1 MQNLKSLLFFLFFLI
16 NTSILKVAAQ
26 ETAQKNYTSPLQ
38 KQRILG
44 NNINLI
50 KNIRYAPIPEIAT
63 DSTSDRIL
71 DLYLPQKD
79 IKKTSLPVFIFIHGG
94 GFTGGDKGGVLDLC
108 SKIADQGFAVVSI
121 NYRLTLKYK
130 KVSGASCSGN
140 MSKGLPTN
148 GKFHPVLNEAICNA
162 SDDAISALKW
172 VKDNASQYN
181 LDTNKIVIS
190 GGSAGAMTALYV
202 AYASK
207 QKVLPIKAV
216 VSLWGGLE
224 NTNVITKNAAPI
236 LIYHGDLD
244 DTINIAYAYAIKDR
258 MDSIGS
264 QKSQLQVLKDKGHAQ
279 YKFIADNKVGEIVS
293 FLNHIL

>member
-1 MQNLKSLLFFLFFLI
+1 MQKLKNLLFFFFFLS
-16 NTSILKVAAQ
+16 NLSILKVAAQ
-26 ETAQKNYTSPLQ
+26 NNYTPPIQ
-38 KQRILG
+38 KQEILT

-71 DLYLPQKD
+71 DLYIPKD
-79 IKKTSLPVFIFIHGG
+79 VTSKTPLPVLVFIHGG
-94 GFTGGDKGGVLDLC
+94 GFTGGDKGLTDLC
-108 SKIADQGFAVVSI
+108 SKIAKQGFAVVSI

-130 KVSGASCSGN
+130 KVSGSSCSGN
-140 MSKGLPTN
+140 MAKGLPAN
-148 GKFHPVLNEAICNA
+148 GSFHPVLNEAVNNA
-162 SDDAISALKW
+162 AEDAVCALQWIKENALKFGFNT
-172 VKDNASQYN
+172 D
-181 LDTNKIVIS
+181 KIAIS

-224 NTNVITKNAAPI
+224 NAGVITKNAPPI

-244 DTINIAYAYAIKDR
+244 NTINIAYSFAIKER
-258 MDSIGS
+258 MDAIGS

-279 YKFIADNKVGEIVS
+279 YNLIAKEKINEIAT
-293 FLNHIL
+293 FLNSVL

>member
-1 MQNLKSLLFFLFFLI
+1 MHNPKCLMFFLFFLLG
-16 NTSILKVAAQ
+16 TSILKVAAQ
-26 ETAQKNYTSPLQ
+26 ETAQNNYSPPLQ
-38 KQRILG
+38 NQKILG

-50 KNIRYAPIPEIAT
+50 KNVRYASIPDIAK

-71 DLYLPQKD
+71 DLYLPQAD
-79 IKKTSLPVFIFIHGG
+79 IKKNSLPVFIFIHGG
-94 GFTGGDKGGVLDLC
+94 GFTGGDKGGVFDLC
-108 SKIADQGFAVVSI
+108 SKIAGQGFAVVSI

-130 KVSGASCSGN
+130 KVSGASCSAN
-140 MSKGLPTN
+140 MSKGLPPN

-181 LDTNKIVIS
+181 LDTDKVVIS

-207 QKVLPIKAV
+207 QKVLPVKAV

-224 NTNVITKNAAPI
+224 NTDVITKNAAPI
-236 LIYHGDLD
+236 LIYHGGLD
-244 DTINIAYAYAIKDR
+244 DIINVEYAYAIKDR
-258 MDSIGS
+258 MDHLESK
-264 QKSQLQVLKDKGHAQ
+264 KSEVQILKDKGHAQ
-279 YKFIADNKVGEIVS
+279 YKFIADNKVDEIVS
-293 FLNHIL
+293 FINRNL